1 MGLVYDNELIVVANI
16 FRPTSETLALGEL
29 KMYAF
34 NLYFACG
41 IFIGTLGLMGLD
53 YLPRKK

>member
-1 MGLVYDNELIVVANI
+1 
-16 FRPTSETLALGEL
+16 
-29 KMYAF
+29 MYAF

>member
-1 MGLVYDNELIVVANI
+1 VGIVYDDESI
-16 FRPTSETLALGEL
+16 GEF